1 MSGNDIRENDKDLRR
16 QTTEVSYQGDFRGL
30 LLLLLIRIQILGWLL
45 GMDMTMAMLRS
56 KILDTRQEPCILID
70 LQLFLFF

>member
-16 QTTEVSYQGDFRGL
+16 QTTEVSYQGNFRG

-45 GMDMTMAMLRS
+45 GMDMAMAMLRS